1 MSEINTKAEGE
12 VSHFESITKPIPK
25 DTSEG
30 DAALNFLSQYNQTHH
45 EPLTDQETA
54 SLNRKIDWTILPFIG
69 VAYAFFYIDKTTLS
83 YAAIFG
89 IQQDLGL
96 HGTQYNW
103 LSSIFYFGYLV
114 WAIPTNL
121 ALQRFP
127 VAKYLGI
134 NIFLWGALLMAQA
147 AARNF
152 TELAVLRA
160 LSGAAEAC
168 ADPAFLII
176 TSMWYKR
183 KDQPLKIGIWYVA
196 NGVGVALG
204 GLLGYAIGHI
214 RGSLPS
220 WKYEFLIIGA
230 LCCVWGIVMFL
241 CIPDSPLTARGFS
254 DVQKRAVVRRL
265 EADQTGMENK
275 HFKGYQVLEALTDY
289 KLYFHFG
296 IALMQSIV
304 NGGVSN
310 FGTVIIKGFGFS
322 TCTFS
327 LHHSSPFIQYLI
339 RFADW
344 FRLI

>member
-1 MSEINTKAEGE
+1 MSDNNTKAEGK
-12 VSHFESITKPIPK
+12 VSHFESIPKPTLK

-30 DAALNFLSQYNQTHH
+30 DAALKFLSQYNQTYH
-45 EPLTDQETA
+45 EPLTDQEIK
-54 SLNRKIDWTILPFIG
+54 SLNRKIDWAILPFIG

-89 IQQDLGL
+89 IQQDLAL

-160 LSGAAEAC
+160 LSGAAESC

-176 TSMWYKR
+176 TSMWYTR
-183 KDQPLKIGIWYVA
+183 KEQPLKIGIWYVA
-196 NGVGVALG
+196 NGIGVALG

-230 LCCVWGIVMFL
+230 LCCLWGIVMFV
-241 CIPDSPLTARGFS
+241 CIPDSPLSASRFS

-265 EADQTGMENK
+265 ERDQTGMENK
-275 HFKGYQVLEALTDY
+275 HFKWYQVQEALTDY

-322 TCTFS
+322 TCAFS
-327 LHHSSPFIQYLI
+327 FHSSV
-339 RFADW
+339 
-344 FRLI
+344 